1 MSDDANAANFIKKW
15 KSKIPK
21 AKHAKYVFLYA
32 RYDPKGINEKIIL
45 AQSMDRVKEVKNK
58 NDQLLDKIEKLETKL
73 TKIEEVNIKIRKIVE
88 KNQSF

>member
-32 RYDPKGINEKIIL
+32 RYDPKGIHKKVIL
-45 AQSMDRVKEVKNK
+45 AQSMDRVK
-58 NDQLLDKIEKLETKL
+58 
-73 TKIEEVNIKIRKIVE
+73 
-88 KNQSF
+88 NQE